1 MFQLTGCSP
10 LQVQSYLVIQTLE
23 KWILLTKRKAMF
35 RLTVCLPLQVQS
47 YLVIQILEKWI
58 PHLRPHW

>member
-1 MFQLTGCSP
+1 
-10 LQVQSYLVIQTLE
+10 
-23 KWILLTKRKAMF
+23 MF

-58 PHLRPHW
+58 LLTKRKAMFRLTGCSPLQVQSYLKTLEKWTPHLRPHW